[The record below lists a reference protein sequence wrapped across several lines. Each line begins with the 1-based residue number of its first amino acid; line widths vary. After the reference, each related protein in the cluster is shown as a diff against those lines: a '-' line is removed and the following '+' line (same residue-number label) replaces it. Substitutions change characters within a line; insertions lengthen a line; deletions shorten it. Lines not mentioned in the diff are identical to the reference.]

1 MLRQVDELVC
11 SRSGHWRAYERITA
25 APREPLAVFR
35 HTPGLLYQG
44 VGFGIGLQAL
54 GKRGNVLLKMR
65 HRKPAHV
72 SDAASSIE
80 HCHAYQE
87 PEGRFRIQ
95 HLDRA

>member
-54 GKRGNVLLKMR
+54 GERGNVLLKMR

-72 SDAASSIE
+72 SDLRSALRTPDE
-80 HCHAYQE
+80 RH
-87 PEGRFRIQ
+87 PGPGRVC
-95 HLDRA
+95 L